1 MSTGAFPT
9 VANRAKQKLGPVE
22 TTALERLILMRHGEA
37 ERPAPGLRDVDRA
50 LDADGRTE
58 SRAVAAALAQAGII
72 PDLALVS
79 GARRTL
85 ETWRAAAES
94 FPAAVMEEDASL
106 YAATVTRLGAAVAA
120 ASSRAETLMLVG
132 HNPAI
137 HQYAVHLCRQ
147 GGGDKASVSRLL
159 DRFATGT
166 AAVFSVGEGP
176 PELERLFLAK
186 DYRTRAGP

>member
-1 MSTGAFPT
+1 M
-9 VANRAKQKLGPVE
+9 
-22 TTALERLILMRHGEA
+22 ERLILMRHGEA
-37 ERPAPGLRDVDRA
+37 ERPAPGLRDVDRD
-50 LDADGRTE
+50 LDADGRNE
-58 SRAVAAALAQAGII
+58 SRAVAAALAKAGIV

-85 ETWRAAAES
+85 ETWRAAADS
-94 FPAAVMEEDASL
+94 FPSAVMEEDGSL

-120 ASSRAETLMLVG
+120 AAPRAGTLMLIG

-137 HQYAVHLCRQ
+137 HQYAVHLCRH
-147 GGGDKASVSRLL
+147 GGGDKARVARLL

-166 AAVFSVGEGP
+166 AAVFSVGRDGP
-176 PELERLFLAK
+176 PSLERLFLAK